1 MPKEEPV
8 HVRPKLLPQRPVL
21 EMRGLL
27 TAALVTGRAANSAR
41 RIDLMMTNCVLR
53 IICEVVSAARQNE

>member
-1 MPKEEPV
+1 V

-27 TAALVTGRAANSAR
+27 TAALMIGRAAMSAR
-41 RIDLMMTNCVLR
+41 RIDRMMSNYVLR
-53 IICEVVSAARQNE
+53 IIGEIVLDARLNE